1 MLLLSSAA
9 SLFVCWLRN
18 MMGFGS
24 YISCITQLV
33 DRGGMMCIG
42 VIVSLLN
49 NAQEFIQVD
58 FLILNIV
65 RVCSSLT
72 TVPDTIG
79 CSHTIYSAT
88 ITIITVN
95 EGAIGFQS
103 RDCL

>member
-1 MLLLSSAA
+1 MVTNRLLVLSIGASGATMLLLSSAA

-49 NAQEFIQVD
+49 NA
-58 FLILNIV
+58 
-65 RVCSSLT
+65 
-72 TVPDTIG
+72 
-79 CSHTIYSAT
+79 
-88 ITIITVN
+88 
-95 EGAIGFQS
+95 
-103 RDCL
+103 

>member
-1 MLLLSSAA
+1 
-9 SLFVCWLRN
+9 
-18 MMGFGS
+18 
-24 YISCITQLV
+24 
-33 DRGGMMCIG
+33 MCIG

-49 NAQEFIQVD
+49 NAEEFIQVD

-103 RDCL
+103 RDCLWIVGRLVWYMLAVNIGSGAALVITARFAVKIILRFDQ